1 MNININPICV
11 LAVGAHP
18 DDLELQCAGTLAR
31 YIQQGS
37 TVILAI
43 ATDGSAG
50 HRTIPTGELVAIRK
64 EEAYRSASILGA
76 ELHWLG
82 YPDELLSDDIETRLR
97 FIELI
102 RAARPQVILTH
113 HPQDYHPDHR
123 AVNRLVFD
131 ASFVAQLPN
140 IQMYSSPTASPAL
153 EWVPALYYFEN
164 FMGVNFVPTEF
175 VDITETFAIK
185 RQMLACHKSQMN
197 SSPMNSS
204 PMYSS
209 QMTRLEDRQGE
220 NLLEMIAVQSRF
232 RGLQCGVTYAEGF
245 TFENVAPRLQPRRLL
260 P

>member
-1 MNININPICV
+1 MMNININPICV

-31 YIQQGS
+31 YIQQGT

-50 HRTIPTGELVAIRK
+50 HRTIPAGELVAIRK

-82 YPDELLSDDIETRLR
+82 YRDELLSHDIETRLR

-123 AVNRLVFD
+123 AVNHLVFA

-140 IQMYSSPTASPAL
+140 VQTASPAL
-153 EWVPALYYFEN
+153 EWVPALYYFDN
-164 FMGVNFVPTEF
+164 FMGVNFVPTEY

-197 SSPMNSS
+197 SS
-204 PMYSS
+204 
-209 QMTRLEDRQGE
+209 QMTWLPARQED

-245 TFENVAPRLQPRRLL
+245 TLENVAPRLQSKRLL

>member
-1 MNININPICV
+1 MPENPFSV
-11 LAVGAHP
+11 LAIGAHP
-18 DDLELQCAGTLAR
+18 DDLELQCVGTLAR

-37 TVILAI
+37 TVSMAI

-50 HRTIPTGELVAIRK
+50 HRTIPAGELVAIRK

-102 RAARPQVILTH
+102 RLARPQVILTH

-123 AVNRLVFD
+123 AVNHLVFA

-140 IQMYSSPTASPAL
+140 VQTVSPAL

-185 RQMLACHKSQMN
+185 RQMLACHKSQMY
-197 SSPMNSS
+197 SSPVYSS
-204 PMYSS
+204 PVYSS
-209 QMTRLEDRQGE
+209 PVTRLEDSQGE